1 MARISGPDER
11 GAGDE
16 VFLNASRL
24 NGPFLNIIGLT
35 GRRRHPISR
44 KDAVLKEGHRA
55 MTAADTPTAMMDR
68 LAEAAWSQLAD
79 QSPRALHIDD
89 IAAAAGVAPT
99 AARAVA
105 GSITALILH
114 QLARLDRQAVL
125 ESLADIEDA
134 GDVPIRD
141 KIMEALM
148 HRFEVYA
155 PYRAQMVQLES
166 AARRDPG
173 LGLKLVDSLLQAVRM
188 LLRMAGDDLTGLA
201 GEARVRGVAGV
212 AMVTAR
218 VWRSDDTPDLSLTL
232 KEIDKR
238 LATAEE
244 WGRTLRVL
252 RDTAPGDA
260 GHGMTDDQ
268 GFDGPGGAGP
278 VETGPGGRY
287 Q

>member
-1 MARISGPDER
+1 
-11 GAGDE
+11 
-16 VFLNASRL
+16 
-24 NGPFLNIIGLT
+24 
-35 GRRRHPISR
+35 
-44 KDAVLKEGHRA
+44 

-68 LAEAAWSQLAD
+68 LAEAAWSQLAG
-79 QSPRALHIDD
+79 QPPRALHIDD
-89 IAAAAGVAPT
+89 ISAAAGVAPA
-99 AARAVA
+99 AARAVS

-114 QLARLDRQAVL
+114 QLTRLDRQAVL

-134 GDVPIRD
+134 GQVPIRD

-155 PYRAQMVQLES
+155 PYRAQMAQLEA

-173 LGLKLVDSLLQAVRM
+173 LGLRLVDSLFQAIRM
-188 LLRMAGDDLTGLA
+188 LLRMAGDDLTGFA

-212 AMVTAR
+212 AMVAAR

-252 RDTAPGDA
+252 RDGQA
-260 GHGMTDDQ
+260 DDNGSGNADDY
-268 GFDGPGGAGP
+268 GFDSSAGSGP
-278 VETGPGGRY
+278 VESGPGGRY

>member
-1 MARISGPDER
+1 
-11 GAGDE
+11 
-16 VFLNASRL
+16 
-24 NGPFLNIIGLT
+24 
-35 GRRRHPISR
+35 
-44 KDAVLKEGHRA
+44 

-68 LAEAAWSQLAD
+68 LAEAAWVQLAGM
-79 QSPRALHIDD
+79 SPRAIHIEDV
-89 IAAAAGVAPT
+89 AAAAGVAPA

-134 GDVPIRD
+134 GEVSIRD

-155 PYRAQMVQLES
+155 PYRAQMSQLES
-166 AARRDPG
+166 AARRDPA
-173 LGLKLVDSLLQAVRM
+173 LGLRLVDSLVQATRM
-188 LLRMAGDDLTGLA
+188 LLRMAGDELTGLA

-212 AMVTAR
+212 AMVVAR
-218 VWRSDDTPDLSLTL
+218 VWRTDDTPDLSLTL

-252 RDTAPGDA
+252 RDGAPDEGGYGAD
-260 GHGMTDDQ
+260 DDQ
-268 GFDGPGGAGP
+268 GFDGPSEGGP
-278 VETGPGGRY
+278 VEGGPGGRY

>member
-1 MARISGPDER
+1 
-11 GAGDE
+11 
-16 VFLNASRL
+16 
-24 NGPFLNIIGLT
+24 
-35 GRRRHPISR
+35 
-44 KDAVLKEGHRA
+44 
-55 MTAADTPTAMMDR
+55 MTDADTPTAMMDR
-68 LAEAAWSQLAD
+68 LAEAAWTQLAGL
-79 QSPRALHIDD
+79 SPRALHIDD
-89 IAAAAGVAPT
+89 IDEAAGVAPA

-105 GSITALILH
+105 GSMTALILH

-155 PYRAQMVQLES
+155 PYRAQMAQLES
-166 AARRDPG
+166 AARRDPA
-173 LGLKLVDSLLQAVRM
+173 LGLRLIDSLVQAMRM
-188 LLRMAGDDLTGLA
+188 MLRMAGDDLAGLS

-212 AMVTAR
+212 AMTVAR
-218 VWRSDDTPDLSLTL
+218 VWRQDDTPDLSLTL

-252 RDTAPGDA
+252 RDGAPDAAGPDA
-260 GHGMTDDQ
+260 GDDDGDDH
-268 GFDGPGGAGP
+268 GFDGTVEDGP
-278 VETGPGGRY
+278 MGRY